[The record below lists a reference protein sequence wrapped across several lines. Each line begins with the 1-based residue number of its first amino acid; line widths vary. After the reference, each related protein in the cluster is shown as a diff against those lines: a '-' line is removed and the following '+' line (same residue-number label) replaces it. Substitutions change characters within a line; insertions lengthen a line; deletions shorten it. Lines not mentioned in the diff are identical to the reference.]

1 MFAEQLK
8 LKIEIKKAIVPLS
21 IKKNVIILISSSRQA
36 NLLEKSVVLIAHFI
50 QHIKTS
56 FDLTCNL
63 NNIACGRETSAVTIK
78 CSYN

>member
-8 LKIEIKKAIVPLS
+8 LKIEIKKAIFSLS

-36 NLLEKSVVLIAHFI
+36 NLLEKSVVLIPHLI

-56 FDLTCNL
+56 F
-63 NNIACGRETSAVTIK
+63 
-78 CSYN
+78 YM